1 MTPNN
6 FSIEPS
12 PSRAQHRA
20 QATLGELDT
29 LRHKCSYYG
38 EQAYLAFQRRE
49 QLQQT
54 LKNLVNDNPKFGY
67 PRTRDVIRH
76 FCLGLLVLGSW
87 VISLVLIYSP
97 AEYLIQKNLGE
108 NNPFVGV
115 SIVLLTMVLTLG
127 QVSVAILYFDAK
139 QTTTMLR
146 PWRFVATIMALFTA
160 GMMVATEIA
169 RYVGLERWPWP
180 HDLIGLA
187 LQMGLAFAFDALIVC
202 NGEALESALGFAWF
216 SMQHNRLQ
224 RTCNSLLASFHRHM
238 AEVRLLYTLYQQK
251 LSIYYKNAGEDADPP
266 SPFDDTTQWVLNEWL
281 GTSKSQVS

>member
-1 MTPNN
+1 MTHDN
-6 FSIEPS
+6 FSITHNT
-12 PSRAQHRA
+12 SRARHRA

-54 LKNLVNDNPKFGY
+54 LKNLVDDNPNFGY
-67 PRTRDVIRH
+67 PKTRDIIRH
-76 FCLGLLVLGSW
+76 FCFGLLVTGSW
-87 VISLVLIYSP
+87 IISLVLIYSP

-115 SIVLLTMVLTLG
+115 SIVLLTIVLTLG

-146 PWRFVATIMALFTA
+146 PWQFVATIMALFTA
-160 GMMVATEIA
+160 GMMMATEIA
-169 RYVGLERWPWP
+169 RYIGLGRLPWP
-180 HDLIGLA
+180 HDLIGLG
-187 LQMGLAFAFDALIVC
+187 LQMGLAFAFDSLIVC
-202 NGEALESALGFAWF
+202 NGESLESALGFLWF
-216 SMQHNRLQ
+216 TVQHSRLQ
-224 RTCNSLLASFHRHM
+224 RTCNRLLASFHRHM

-251 LSIYYKNAGEDADPP
+251 LSIYYKNAGEDAEPP

-281 GTSKSQVS
+281 GASNKQVS